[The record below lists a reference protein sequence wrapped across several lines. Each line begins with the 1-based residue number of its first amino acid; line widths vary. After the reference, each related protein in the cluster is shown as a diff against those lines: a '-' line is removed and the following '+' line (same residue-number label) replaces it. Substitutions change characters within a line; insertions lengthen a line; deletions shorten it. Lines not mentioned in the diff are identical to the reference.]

1 MTIIEAVNRYQV
13 GQVLD
18 AQEYNNS
25 RITKLHNS
33 NTLHHKIVDTG
44 SGTYDEMVNVT
55 YNESGLMVVQTSRH
69 LLGIG

>member
-18 AQEYNNS
+18 AQEYNIS
-25 RITKLHNS
+25 RITKLHSS
-33 NTLHHKIVDTG
+33 NILHHKIVDTG

>member
-25 RITKLHNS
+25 RITKLHSS

-44 SGTYDEMVNVT
+44 SGMFDDMVNIT
-55 YNESGLMVVQTSRH
+55 YNESGLMVIRTSQQF
-69 LLGIG
+69 LGVC

>member
-1 MTIIEAVNRYQV
+1 MTIIEAVNRYEV
-13 GQVLD
+13 NQVLNT
-18 AQEYNNS
+18 QEYNN
-25 RITKLHNS
+25 RITKLHSS

-55 YNESGLMVVQTSRH
+55 YNDSGLMVVQTFRH